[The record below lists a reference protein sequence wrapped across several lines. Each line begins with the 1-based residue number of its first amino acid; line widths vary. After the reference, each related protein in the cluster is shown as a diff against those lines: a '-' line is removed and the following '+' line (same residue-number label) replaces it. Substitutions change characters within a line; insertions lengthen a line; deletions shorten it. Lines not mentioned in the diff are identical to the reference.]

1 MTFTVNSTVFEGPLD
16 LMLHLIRE
24 KKLDLFAL
32 DVDVLIDQ
40 YIAFIHAMEKMHLE
54 VASEF
59 LVELASLTEYKS
71 RRCLPRDESLLDAQD
86 YEKDTRDELV
96 QRLIE
101 YQKFKE
107 VSETL
112 QMRYDERAMQIAK
125 PIDREVLKMADE
137 ENLNFLQVDS
147 YDLIKAMKRCLQ
159 RFHQVNNIEVRI
171 AQRELSVEQRTF
183 QLRTLIEHLPEPFSF
198 SDLTLDCLEVH
209 MVIVTFL
216 AILDMLRMQELIFTV
231 ENDEIWFRRSGYD
244 GYDD

>member
-71 RRCLPRDESLLDAQD
+71 RRCLPRDESQLDAQD

>member
-1 MTFTVNSTVFEGPLD
+1 MSFTVNSTAFEGPLD

-40 YIAFIHAMEKMHLE
+40 YIAFIHALDKMHLE
-54 VASEF
+54 IASEF
-59 LVELASLTEYKS
+59 LVEFAALTEYKS
-71 RRCLPRDESLLDAQD
+71 RRCLPRDESLLEADD
-86 YEKDTRDELV
+86 YQKDTREELIR
-96 QRLIE
+96 RLIE

-112 QMRYDERAMQIAK
+112 QHRFEERALQMPK
-125 PIDREVLKMADE
+125 PIDREVLKMAEE

-147 YDLIKAMKRCLQ
+147 YDLIKAMKRCLT
-159 RFHQVNNIEVRI
+159 RFRLVNNVEVRI
-171 AQRELSVEQRTF
+171 AQRELSIEQRTL
-183 QLRTLIEHLPEPFSF
+183 QLRARIEHLPEPFSF
-198 SDLTLDCLEVH
+198 SDLIEDCLEVH

-216 AILDMLRMQELIFTV
+216 AILDMLRLQELVFTV

>member
-183 QLRTLIEHLPEPFSF
+183 QLRTLIEHLLEPFSF

>member
-112 QMRYDERAMQIAK
+112 QMRYAERAMQIAK
-125 PIDREVLKMADE
+125 PIDREVMQMADA

-183 QLRTLIEHLPEPFSF
+183 QLRALIEHLPEPFSF
-198 SDLTLDCLEVH
+198 TDLTLDCLEVH

-231 ENDEIWFRRSGYD
+231 ESDEIWFRRRGYD